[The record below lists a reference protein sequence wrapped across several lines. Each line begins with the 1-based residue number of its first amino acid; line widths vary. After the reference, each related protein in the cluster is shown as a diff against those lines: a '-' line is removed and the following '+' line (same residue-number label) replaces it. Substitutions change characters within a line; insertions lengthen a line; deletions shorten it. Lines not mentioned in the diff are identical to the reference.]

1 MNFLKAIRTTFGILA
16 FIGFF
21 LALGAIG
28 ASDLADEMGEC
39 LEIKDFL
46 PQLLIGTLLML
57 PCGFLEWWLDESNYL
72 RKGDKE
78 HDNGHCIAER

>member
-28 ASDLADEMGEC
+28 ASDLADEMGEYME
-39 LEIKDFL
+39 LKDIL
-46 PQLLIGTLLML
+46 PQLLTGTLMML
-57 PCGFLEWWLDESNYL
+57 PCGLLEWWLDASDYL
-72 RKGDKE
+72 RKGNKE
-78 HDNGHCIAER
+78 HDNRHCIAER